1 MPLLTLTNKQLRI
14 EITPEHGASLVNGW
28 VHLAGGWFPLLRPTP
43 PEAVADGNVS
53 RLASFTLA
61 PFSNRLPGGRFT
73 FQGRDYQLRPNTPEG
88 HTQHGDVRRRPWQ
101 LRARDA
107 ESATL
112 ALDTR
117 DFADFN
123 YPFAFTAEIRYALQ
137 GEAFHTDFRLTN
149 VGDQAMP
156 AGFGF
161 HPYFQRTLADP
172 AESVTLAARVGGV
185 YPGLIPTAPA
195 GAVPPELNFAY
206 ERPLADTAL
215 NHCFA
220 DWDGRAVLRWPGSG
234 VTATLTAAAPLRH
247 LILFAPA
254 GESYFAVE
262 PVTNASNG
270 FNLYAAGLAG
280 SGTLVLAPGESTAAR
295 CTLTVTLNGPP

>member
-1 MPLLTLTNKQLRI
+1 MPLLTLANDRLRI
-14 EITPEHGASLVNGW
+14 EITPEHGASLVDGL
-28 VHLAGGWFPLLRPTP
+28 VRLAGGWFPLLRPTP

-61 PFSNRLPGGRFT
+61 PFSNRIPAGRFT
-73 FQGRDYQLRPNTPEG
+73 FAGRDFQLRPNTPEG

-101 LRARDA
+101 LRASDG

-123 YPFAFTAEIRYALQ
+123 YPFPFTAEIRYALQ
-137 GEAFHTDFRLTN
+137 AGEFHTDFRLTN
-149 VGDQAMP
+149 VGEEAMP

-172 AESVTLAARVGGV
+172 AESVTLAARCGGV
-185 YPGLIPTAPA
+185 YAGLIPTAPA
-195 GAVPPELNFAY
+195 GAVPPELDFAH
-206 ERPLADTAL
+206 ERPLADKAL

-220 DWDGRAVLRWPGSG
+220 DWDGRATLRWPGSG

-247 LILFAPA
+247 LVLFAPA
-254 GESYFAVE
+254 GEAFFAVE

-270 FNLYAAGLAG
+270 FNLHAAGLAG
-280 SGTLVLAPGESTAAR
+280 SGTLVLAPGGSAAAR
-295 CTLTVTLNGPP
+295 WTLAVTVTGRA